1 MSADAMTTGAGQ
13 TYATA
18 TCDPMGDDLGII
30 EYGQST
36 ASDREDIV
44 SARWVA
50 SRLRSAGNSTYA
62 FDPDEI
68 EHLGGIGDALSYVAD
83 QMRWG
88 AALHS
93 AWAIASRESGRAK
106 SGDLYDCADLF
117 VSGRG
122 AIEELVTNVL
132 RGDYR
137 DAPRGDDGE
146 LLLTEADRVDD
157 HYVPGIATATESME
171 KFAEWRRRTLQ
182 CWTSRR
188 MIKSVG
194 DASDGVEIRKI
205 TGKHPHLFDVLNESW
220 VKGRISAAV
229 VVGLDL
235 IRDQPDDAVDL
246 DYLGSVFL
254 WAGALAKA
262 WAALARARNGRV
274 LAGDAID
281 AADLVLTGRGTVM
294 EVFARRFRGAPR
306 NADGDL
312 IIPVA
317 GPAS

>member
-1 MSADAMTTGAGQ
+1 MTGDAMTTGAGQ
-13 TYATA
+13 AYATA
-18 TCDPMGDDLGII
+18 TG
-30 EYGQST
+30 
-36 ASDREDIV
+36 
-44 SARWVA
+44 
-50 SRLRSAGNSTYA
+50 
-62 FDPDEI
+62 
-68 EHLGGIGDALSYVAD
+68 
-83 QMRWG
+83 
-88 AALHS
+88 
-93 AWAIASRESGRAK
+93 
-106 SGDLYDCADLF
+106 
-117 VSGRG
+117 
-122 AIEELVTNVL
+122 
-132 RGDYR
+132 R
-137 DAPRGDDGE
+137 DAPRGDDG
-146 LLLTEADRVDD
+146 EADRVDD

-171 KFAEWRRRTLQ
+171 KFTEWRRRTLQ
-182 CWTSRR
+182 SWTSSR
-188 MIKSVG
+188 IGKAVG
-194 DASDGVEIRKI
+194 PADGVEIRKI
-205 TGKHPHLFDVLNESW
+205 AGKHPHLFDVLNESW

-274 LAGDAID
+274 FAGDAID
-281 AADLVLTGRGTVM
+281 AADLVLTGRGTVLAIVT